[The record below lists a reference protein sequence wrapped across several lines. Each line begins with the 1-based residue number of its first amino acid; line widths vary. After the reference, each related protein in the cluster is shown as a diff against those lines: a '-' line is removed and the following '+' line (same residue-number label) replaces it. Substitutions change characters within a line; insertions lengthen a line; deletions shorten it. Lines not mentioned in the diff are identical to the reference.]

1 MSETTQP
8 PAFEPSSIDKIGRLF
23 IEATLKVEGFGG
35 GRFQPTNFPDL
46 GAALYRGADGKQW
59 LLVESPQSMANRM
72 EKVCWLDGSDDTDR
86 VGRYNDACRGIPY
99 VLAVDSDSRPLTA
112 SPLEAHRLASPYIA
126 ESPVQNEGDD
136 KGKSLLEVLKAKFTL
151 RENRLV
157 PWKKVASSLVEIDPG
172 CLLHGI
178 WFNDSNLAG
187 GKVRFTRVLSGFI
200 EASEPAP
207 ANYGFQ
213 KRDDVLW
220 ATDKEAGQSAS
231 EGFGSVIG
239 PKQHFTSSEVKACF
253 QVDIDRLRNYGL
265 STETVRALAAWAIY
279 KIRRVLVD
287 GQAGVGGL
295 RTECKFTFDSVNSYY
310 IDSTTGEKV
319 ENFSLPVLG
328 DSLKSAFAPL
338 RKLKEDKTPD
348 EDVAITKVRWVP
360 KIEGKA
366 EVPQDLDHK
375 LIVLTDFGA
384 DKAEVAS
391 VTPKATKKNKNP
403 QPKTYLLI
411 KGEWTTGEKNKL
423 RELNPTGAKGSNE
436 AKRAK
441 LIEDAITAYEE
452 QWLSKAQGGKAA
464 DDEDADE
471 PNE

>member
-1 MSETTQP
+1 MSNNTP
-8 PAFEPSSIDKIGRLF
+8 NADPLGIDSIGRLF
-23 IEATLKVEGFGG
+23 IEATLTVEGFGG

-72 EKVCWLDGSDDTDR
+72 EKVCWLDGADDADR
-86 VGRYNDACRGIPY
+86 VGRYNNECRGIPY

-126 ESPVQNEGDD
+126 ESPVQNEGTD
-136 KGKSLLEVLKAKFTL
+136 KGKSLLEVLKATFNL

-187 GKVRFTRVLSGFI
+187 GKVRLTRVLSGFI
-200 EASEPAP
+200 EASEPTP

-239 PKQHFTSSEVKACF
+239 AKQHFTSPKVKACF
-253 QVDIDRLRNYGL
+253 QLDIDRLRNYGL
-265 STETVRALAAWAIY
+265 PPETVRALAAWAIY

-295 RTECKFTFDSVNSYY
+295 RTECKFTLGSLNSYY
-310 IDSTTGEKV
+310 INSETGKKE
-319 ENFSLPVLG
+319 EGYSLPEIGTALNE
-328 DSLKSAFAPL
+328 AFAPL
-338 RKLKEDKTPD
+338 RKLKEDKSPD
-348 EDVAITKVRWVP
+348 ENLAITKVRWVP

-366 EVPQDLDHK
+366 EVPEYLRRN
-375 LIVLTDFGA
+375 IVLAPDFSA
-384 DKAEVAS
+384 EKAEIAS
-391 VTPKATKKNKNP
+391 VPPKATKKTPNP
-403 QPKTYLLI
+403 RPKLYLIL
-411 KGEWTTGEKNKL
+411 KGEWTTEEKNKL
-423 RELNPTGAKGSNE
+423 RQLNPSGANGSNE

-441 LIEDAITAYEE
+441 IIEDAVSAYEE
-452 QWLSKAQGGKAA
+452 QWTAKAQGGKAA
-464 DDEDADE
+464 DEEDADE
-471 PNE
+471 PSA

>member
-1 MSETTQP
+1 MSNTTP
-8 PAFEPSSIDKIGRLF
+8 NADPLGIDNIGRLF
-23 IEATLKVEGFGG
+23 IEAILKVEGFGG

-72 EKVCWLDGSDDTDR
+72 EKVCWLDGADDADR
-86 VGRYNDACRGIPY
+86 VGRYNDECRGIPY
-99 VLAVDSDSRPLTA
+99 ILAVDSDNRPLTA

-126 ESPVQNEGDD
+126 ESPVQNEGED

-157 PWKKVASSLVEIDPG
+157 PWKKVASSLLDIDPG

-187 GKVRFTRVLSGFI
+187 GKVRLTRVLSGFI
-200 EASEPAP
+200 EAFEPAP

-239 PKQHFTSSEVKACF
+239 AKQHFTSCEVKACF
-253 QVDIDRLRNYGL
+253 QIDIDRLRNYGL
-265 STETVRALAAWAIY
+265 SPEKVGALTAWAIY

-295 RTECKFTFDSVNSYY
+295 RTECKFTCQSVTSYY
-310 IDSTTGEKV
+310 INAKTGKKV
-319 ENFSLPVLG
+319 EGFSLPELG
-328 DSLKSAFAPL
+328 ETLSVAFSPL
-338 RKLKEDKTPD
+338 RKLNENRTPNEDL
-348 EDVAITKVRWVP
+348 AITKVRWVP
-360 KIEGKA
+360 KIEGKV
-366 EVPQDLDHK
+366 EVPDDLK
-375 LIVLTDFGA
+375 EKIIVAPTFPA
-384 DKAEVAS
+384 EKAEIANL
-391 VTPKATKKNKNP
+391 TPRATKKNPNP
-403 QPKTYLLI
+403 KPKLYLIL
-411 KGEWTTGEKNKL
+411 KGEWTVEEKNKL
-423 RELNPTGAKGSNE
+423 RELNPSGASESHE

-441 LIEDAITAYEE
+441 IIEDAISAYEA
-452 QWLSKAQGGKAA
+452 QWTAKAQGGKAA
-464 DDEDADE
+464 EEEEADE